1 MEYEAAIAG
10 FSEVKSVKW
19 IRRSAGANVF
29 LDVVVT
35 MDKSLTVEKSH
46 NVADAIEDLL
56 ADRFQVF
63 DTDIHIEPAT
73 E

>member
-1 MEYEAAIAG
+1 
-10 FSEVKSVKW
+10 VKSVKS
-19 IRRSAGANVF
+19 IRGRMYGANVF

>member
-1 MEYEAAIAG
+1 
-10 FSEVKSVKW
+10 
-19 IRRSAGANVF
+19 
-29 LDVVVT
+29 